1 MRSQDVHRRTGR
13 RSLPVALTLAGA
25 LLSGVML
32 ALAIVLVGVWASGAL
47 YPAPVSAHVIAQ
59 TETERVAIGHDLVVK
74 SDEQVHGDV
83 SVTNGSLTVLGMV
96 YGNVTVVNGNADIQG
111 KVTGDVTVTNGNVR
125 LASGSSVGGNVVAV
139 TGKVVKEEAASVGG
153 TVSALDISI
162 PDLGGSVRSP
172 LSSVANRASPDTGR
186 ENNPFGRFAGFMG
199 WGMVG
204 LLVMALGVL
213 AALLMPARVRVAADT
228 MQMEPGPS
236 VVVGVI
242 VALLFMPVIA
252 VLGLGL
258 AISVVGVVL
267 IPVVVIAAQ
276 LLLIL
281 GLVVMSVALGRRM
294 LVADTARPNGP
305 DGATTNGYRPTSIVL
320 QAALGMA
327 VILSSTFLPAVFVAD
342 WVKVILLA
350 LVFFACCLGL
360 GALLLSRFGT
370 LAPRAARRQAQS
382 SGSGTGG

>member
-1 MRSQDVHRRTGR
+1 M
-13 RSLPVALTLAGA
+13 LAGA
-25 LLSGVML
+25 LLSAVML
-32 ALAIVLVGVWASGAL
+32 ALAIVLVGVLAPRATAL
-47 YPAPVSAHVIAQ
+47 YPAPASAHVIAQ

-74 SDEQVHGDV
+74 SEEQVHGDV
-83 SVTNGSLTVLGMV
+83 SVTNGNVTVLGTV

-139 TGKVVKEEAASVGG
+139 TGRVVREEAASVGG
-153 TVSALDISI
+153 TVSALDVPM
-162 PDLGGSVRSP
+162 PDLGGSIWSP
-172 LSSVANRASPDTGR
+172 LSPAANRASPGIGR
-186 ENNPFGRFAGFMG
+186 VNSPFGWFAGFVG
-199 WGMVG
+199 WGMVS
-204 LLVMALGVL
+204 LLIMALGVL

-228 MQMEPGPS
+228 IQMEPGPS

-258 AISVVGVVL
+258 TISVVGVVL

-281 GLVVMSVALGRRM
+281 GLVVVGVALGRRM
-294 LVADTARPNGP
+294 IVADTARPIGP
-305 DGATTNGYRPTSIVL
+305 DGAPTNGYRPTPIVL

-327 VILSSTFLPAVFVAD
+327 VILSSTLLPAMFVAD

-350 LVFFACCLGL
+350 LVFFACCLGV

-370 LAPRAARRQAQS
+370 LAPRAARRQA
-382 SGSGTGG
+382 